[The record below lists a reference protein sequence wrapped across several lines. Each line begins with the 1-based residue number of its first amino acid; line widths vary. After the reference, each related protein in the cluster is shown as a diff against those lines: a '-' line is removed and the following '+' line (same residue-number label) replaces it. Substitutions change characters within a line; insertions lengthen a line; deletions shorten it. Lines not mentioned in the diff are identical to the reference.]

1 MSNWW
6 RPGGLEMKG
15 DRRMKIEQAKDV
27 LETLQAHMDYSEY
40 DALDIAIKSLDMWNK
55 VIEEIK
61 NLNNENPLKNYR
73 PWLYEDE
80 VIEIIKKYIK
90 EIEEWKV
97 IG

>member
-1 MSNWW
+1 MDI
-6 RPGGLEMKG
+6 K
-15 DRRMKIEQAKDV
+15 QAKEILNEINPNGYCVGSGATDNDID
-27 LETLQAHMDYSEY
+27 EAIN
-40 DALDIAIKSLDMWNK
+40 IAIKSLDMWNK

-90 EIEEWKV
+90 EVEK
-97 IG
+97 